1 MKLPESFYTRS
12 NVTTIARQLLGKILA
27 TKINGEVT
35 SGVIVETEA
44 YSDKERGSHAFRGMT
59 KRNEVMFGRGGKA
72 YVYLCYGVHEMFNV
86 VTNHERKADAILIRA
101 LEPLEGIEVMLERT
115 NKSSLARITAG

>member
-44 YSDKERGSHAFRGMT
+44 YSD
-59 KRNEVMFGRGGKA
+59 
-72 YVYLCYGVHEMFNV
+72 
-86 VTNHERKADAILIRA
+86 
-101 LEPLEGIEVMLERT
+101 
-115 NKSSLARITAG
+115 